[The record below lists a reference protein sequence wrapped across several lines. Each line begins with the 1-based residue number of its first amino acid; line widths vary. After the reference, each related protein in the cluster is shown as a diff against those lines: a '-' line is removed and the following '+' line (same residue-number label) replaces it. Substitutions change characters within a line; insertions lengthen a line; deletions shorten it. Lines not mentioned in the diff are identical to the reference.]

1 MTDVLEGLDVA
12 EDVATP
18 EPTATP
24 AEPAAEP
31 EKAAAK
37 PEKPEAQTPPEP
49 KEPRQIPLAA
59 HLEERNKLRSEIE
72 QERAARKT
80 LEERLAKLENPPKP
94 PDPEPDYVAD
104 PKGYVD
110 AKVKGALEKLNA
122 EKLAPLTEQVEKSGK
137 TAEQAAAEGQFQR
150 FMGDLASS
158 EQVFMQSKP
167 DYYDALGHIRTIRFN
182 ELQIAHPEATQEQ
195 IANAVRQEE
204 LQMAAALMRQ
214 GRNPHDVA
222 YQIAKARGYTPKA
235 AAPPAPVV
243 GTVPAQKQL
252 PPDQSL
258 GAGAG
263 GGDAPEEE
271 ADPFDTAM
279 KEMFRKRA

>member
-18 EPTATP
+18 ETPDTATP
-24 AEPAAEP
+24 PAAEP
-31 EKAAAK
+31 EKAAAE
-37 PEKPEAQTPPEP
+37 PEKAEPKAPEA
-49 KEPRQIPLAA
+49 KEARQIPLAA
-59 HLEERNKLRSEIE
+59 HLEERNKLRGEIE
-72 QERAARKT
+72 QMRSERKA
-80 LEERLAKLENPPKP
+80 LEERLARLENPPKP
-94 PDPEPDYVAD
+94 PAPEPDYVAD

-110 AKVKGALEKLNA
+110 AKVKGALEQLNA

-137 TAEQAAAEGQFQR
+137 TAEQAAAESQFQR

-158 EQVFMQSKP
+158 EQVFIQSTP
-167 DYYDALGHIRTIRFN
+167 DYYDALGHLRTIRFA
-182 ELQIAHPEATQEQ
+182 ELQIAHPDATQEQ

-204 LQMAAALMRQ
+204 LQMAAQLMRQ

-222 YQIAKARGYTPKA
+222 YQIAKARGYTAKA
-235 AAPPAPVV
+235 AAPAAPVV
-243 GTVPAQKQL
+243 SAVPAQKQL

-258 GAGAG
+258 GAASG
-263 GGDAPEEE
+263 GGDAVDEE
-271 ADPFDTAM
+271 ADPFETAM